1 MGIKNALVFRKSAFF
16 SCIIEKNIVILQR
29 IFKTRTMETRNF
41 KLDVAAFFK
50 KMQADKQALNAC
62 IREGGNVSTEAQ
74 KRGLTLATPI

>member
-1 MGIKNALVFRKSAFF
+1 
-16 SCIIEKNIVILQR
+16 
-29 IFKTRTMETRNF
+29 METKTF

-62 IREGGNVSTEAQ
+62 IRRGGNVSTEAK

>member
-1 MGIKNALVFRKSAFF
+1 
-16 SCIIEKNIVILQR
+16 
-29 IFKTRTMETRNF
+29 METRTF

-62 IREGGNVSTEAQ
+62 IRQGKDVSTEAE

>member
-1 MGIKNALVFRKSAFF
+1 
-16 SCIIEKNIVILQR
+16 
-29 IFKTRTMETRNF
+29 METKTF

-62 IREGGNVSTEAQ
+62 IRQGENVSTEAQ

>member
-1 MGIKNALVFRKSAFF
+1 MQII
-16 SCIIEKNIVILQR
+16 CINQKKVVPLQR
-29 IFKTRTMETRNF
+29 ILITRTMETRNF

-62 IREGGNVSTEAQ
+62 IREGGNVSTEAK